1 MMKHRSWLTLS
12 YEGLRAELDQVVGR
26 YRAHSADD
34 RDTLTREEAVRRIRK
49 LGFTA
54 GDAFRWLG
62 SKPRGG
68 ALHQVDA

>member
-1 MMKHRSWLTLS
+1 MKHRSWLTLS
-12 YEGLRAELDQVVGR
+12 YEGLRAELDQIVGR

-34 RDTLTREEAVRRIRK
+34 QGTLTREEAARRIRK

-54 GDAFRWLG
+54 GDALRWLG
-62 SKPRGG
+62 SKARGG